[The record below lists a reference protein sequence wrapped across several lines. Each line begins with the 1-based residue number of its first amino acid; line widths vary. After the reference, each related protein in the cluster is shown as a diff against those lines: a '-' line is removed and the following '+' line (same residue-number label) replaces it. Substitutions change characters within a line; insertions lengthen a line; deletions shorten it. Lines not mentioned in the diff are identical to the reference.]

1 MSLSLG
7 MKTSVSSF
15 ENQVTVKRNGTAV
28 ITSLRTPEISNSRYR
43 LVVSILLALSI
54 FTESL
59 KSDAPTPYKRT
70 HEYTTCNF
78 SFKVQKKVY
87 RKQRCPSKPDQQV
100 GESASICTHVSSDE
114 LPDAA
119 QIHAAPGVLSS
130 LSPLI
135 VKNGHIRR

>member
-1 MSLSLG
+1 MSSAGVIIVRHENITL
-7 MKTSVSSF
+7 VSSF

-70 HEYTTCNF
+70 HEYTTCHLL
-78 SFKVQKKVY
+78 SFKVQKKCVSEAALPFETRPTSCRVIASVLTY
-87 RKQRCPSKPDQQV
+87 RVMSFLMLLKSMLLQV
-100 GESASICTHVSSDE
+100 CC
-114 LPDAA
+114 LRF
-119 QIHAAPGVLSS
+119 L
-130 LSPLI
+130 L
-135 VKNGHIRR
+135 

>member
-1 MSLSLG
+1 MHQRL
-7 MKTSVSSF
+7 T
-15 ENQVTVKRNGTAV
+15 NGHTNIQRV
-28 ITSLRTPEISNSRYR
+28 I
-43 LVVSILLALSI
+43 LAL
-54 FTESL
+54 
-59 KSDAPTPYKRT
+59 KYK
-70 HEYTTCNF
+70 
-78 SFKVQKKVY
+78 KKKVY

>member
-1 MSLSLG
+1 M
-7 MKTSVSSF
+7 
-15 ENQVTVKRNGTAV
+15 
-28 ITSLRTPEISNSRYR
+28 ITSLRTPEIVTVDTGWLSE
-43 LVVSILLALSI
+43 SILLALSV

-70 HEYTTCNF
+70 HEYTACHF
-78 SFKVQKKVY
+78 SFKVQKKNVY

-100 GESASICTHVSSDE
+100 GESDSVCTHVSSDE
-114 LPDAA
+114 LPDATE
-119 QIHAAPGVLSS
+119 IHAAPGVRSS